1 MSNLQEMARLVQE
14 ELLTLIQPVQ
24 LLSVNPRRTT
34 GEVLGRF
41 RSSGMLFDY
50 AIKGGTVRYKPV
62 GAGRNDAAD
71 TVDLVRALRASQVE
85 LQARAR
91 NRWSGARADGY
102 REVARALGR
111 MDAPR
116 KGKGKKTCSTGY
128 SCGNTCI
135 SKARD
140 CIIQGSPQLNKK
152 LLKLME
158 MSGDPA
164 DPKTQMLLSGEG
176 KQQKPV
182 RITTA
187 NIQEYA
193 GNADVS
199 PIKGREAEGLAKAF
213 QPNSGNTA
221 VVSLDTLIITKD
233 ELKDPKFLAGKK
245 ADPRETAAKAMGW
258 GIDGDPRNTKGPRE
272 PISVSDNGDGTFTV
286 VDGNATAQAAM
297 LAGWSR
303 IPVRVIAYQGEPLDL
318 QSDKPAGPRHSA
330 AARRLAT
337 GVRKRAEA
345 QVEAVTKTVVG
356 LATKHGADMEGVSW
370 RLKPTDSIA
379 SKIDRD
385 TAELKKN
392 ENLSEAEAQRKAAD
406 TMGDAMRYTMVI
418 GDGYISKLKKINRDL
433 EASGHTLRVKNSWE
447 EGQAYRGINIAVTGP
462 NGEKFELQ
470 FHTPGS
476 KKAAQRMHALY
487 NTYRESKDDKIRRRI
502 YDQMVRFGERAGSP
516 YQKEGPDGPSVNL
529 RERDELLGIGKWVFR
544 GYQTTAEAFPGQVS
558 RSERRSTV
566 RDPSGLTGRRRRSTA

>member
-1 MSNLQEMARLVQE
+1 MGNLQEMARLVRE
-14 ELLTLIQPVQ
+14 ELLTLIQPVT

-34 GEVLGRF
+34 GEVSGRF

-50 AIKGGTVRYKPV
+50 TIKGGTVRYRPV
-62 GAGRNDAAD
+62 GSGIDRADAAG
-71 TVDLVRALRASQVE
+71 VSMQEAQALAAILIGSRRRLGNRQSP
-85 LQARAR
+85 ARR
-91 NRWSGARADGY
+91 DGY
-102 REVARALGR
+102 AAVMKVLGR
-111 MDAPR
+111 MDA
-116 KGKGKKTCSTGY
+116 KQCSVGY
-128 SCGNTCI
+128 SCGATCI

-140 CIIQGSPQLNKK
+140 CNIKGSPQLNKK

-158 MSGDPA
+158 MTGDPA
-164 DPKTQMLLSGEG
+164 DPKTPMLLSGEG

-221 VVSLDTLIITKD
+221 VVPLDTLIITKD

-272 PISVSDNGDGTFTV
+272 PLSVSDNGDGTFTV

-318 QSDKPAGPRHSA
+318 QRDKPAGPRHSA
-330 AARRLAT
+330 AARSLAT

-345 QVEAVTKTVVG
+345 QVEAVTKRVVG
-356 LATKHGADMEGVSW
+356 LAAKYGADMEGVSW

-385 TAELKKN
+385 TAELMKK
-392 ENLSEAEAQRKAAD
+392 ENLSKRAAQRKAAA

-418 GDGYISKLKKINRDL
+418 GDGYTSKLKKVIRDL

-447 EGQAYRGINIAVTGP
+447 EGQAFRGVNIAATGK

-487 NTYRESKDDKIRRRI
+487 NVYRESKDDKIRRRI

-516 YQKEGPDGPSVNL
+516 YEKQGPGGPSVNL
-529 RERDELLGIGKWVFR
+529 RERNELLGVGKRVFR
-544 GYQTTAEAFPGQVS
+544 GYQTTAQAFPGQVS

-566 RDPSGLTGRRRRSTA
+566 RDPSGLAGRRRRSSA

>member
-1 MSNLQEMARLVQE
+1 MSNLQEMARLVRE
-14 ELLTLIQPVQ
+14 ELLTLIRPVQ
-24 LLSVNPRRTT
+24 LLSLNPERAT
-34 GEVLGRF
+34 GAVSGRF
-41 RSSGMLFDY
+41 RSSAMLFDY
-50 AIKGGTVRYKPV
+50 VIKGGTVRYKPV
-62 GAGRNDAAD
+62 GAGTSRADAAD
-71 TVDLVRALRASQVE
+71 VIRQEAQALAAILSASRRNLSNRQSP
-85 LQARAR
+85 ARR
-91 NRWSGARADGY
+91 DGY
-102 REVARALGR
+102 AAVMNR
-111 MDAPR
+111 MDAKR
-116 KGKGKKTCSTGY
+116 SKKSKKCSVGY
-128 SCGNTCI
+128 SCGATCI

-140 CIIQGSPQLNKK
+140 CNVKGSPQLNKR

-221 VVSLDTLIITKD
+221 IVPLDTLIITKD

-272 PISVSDNGDGTFTV
+272 PLSVSDNGDGTFTV

-303 IPVRVIAYQGEPLDL
+303 IPVRVIAYKGEPLDL
-318 QSDKPAGPRHSA
+318 KPDKPAGPRHSA
-330 AARRLAT
+330 AARSLAT

-345 QVEAVTKTVVG
+345 QVEAVTKRIVD
-356 LATKHGADMEGVSW
+356 LATKHGADLEGIGW

-385 TAELKKN
+385 TADLMEK
-392 ENLSEAEAQRKAAD
+392 ENLSMPEAQRKAAA
-406 TMGDAMRYTMVI
+406 TMGDTMRYTMVI
-418 GDGYISKLKKINRDL
+418 GDGYTSKLKKVIRDL

-447 EGQAYRGINIAVTGP
+447 EGQAFRGVNIAAIGP
-462 NGEKFELQ
+462 DGERFELQ

-487 NTYRESKDDKIRRRI
+487 NVYRESKDDKMRRRI
-502 YDQMVRFGERAGSP
+502 YDRMVRFGERAGSP
-516 YQKEGPDGPSVNL
+516 YERQGPDGPSVNL
-529 RERDELLGIGKWVFR
+529 RERDELLGVGKRVFR
-544 GYQTTAEAFPGQVS
+544 GYQTTAQAFPGEVS

-566 RDPSGLTGRRRRSTA
+566 RDPSGLTGRRRRSTG